1 MTYSASIRAESQK
14 INPSS
19 LIELY
24 RIDLFAKLHGANN
37 SYYFHD
43 GTNALTEG
51 TRNIVWA
58 GQAYTAFPV
67 LVEGFEYAGNGQ
79 LPQPKLKIANVEGR
93 ISMILDAVRQVN
105 PGNDLIGA
113 KLTRIRT
120 FARFLDAVNFPGSVN
135 PWGTPDSTAEWP
147 REIYFVIQK
156 SVETR
161 DLCEFTLGSA
171 FDLQGV
177 RAPKRQC
184 LSNLCSW
191 VYRSSECTYTG
202 GRYYTS
208 TNALTL
214 SQSEDVCSKTID
226 GCRARFGEVQTIGLV
241 TQGSNVIT
249 NVDSAAIRQISPGD
263 TIWGFGLTPSSTTVT
278 AVDSGNLRLVV
289 STSSTSTSV
298 FENSTGHLEL
308 SGLVVSEGLQIRI
321 PNSGEKPVYGM
332 IVSGPFLPTNE
343 DVYVTSVTGPTGG
356 YYYVHLNISFNTG
369 LVGALR
375 GTRNDAFVSFA
386 TGIPVRLNWPL
397 DPGIDGTQG
406 AITTMVVG
414 DYIYPG
420 INKEANSSIYLN
432 TKVLSIDL
440 AQCSV
445 IPSKPLGFP
454 PNTNSNSNISNMVG
468 TISIYQALTPTTSTY
483 SFRGQNLYTVR
494 TGSLL
499 PFGAFPGLS
508 SFLV

>member
-1 MTYSASIRAESQK
+1 MTYSASLRAESQK

-24 RIDLFAKLHGANN
+24 KLDLFARLHGSTI

-58 GQAYTAFPV
+58 GQTYTAFPV

-79 LPQPKLKIANVEGR
+79 LPQPKLKIANTSGG
-93 ISMILDAVRQVN
+93 ISTILDAIRQVN

-147 REIYFVIQK
+147 REIYYVIQK

-202 GRYYTS
+202 GRYYTV
-208 TNALTL
+208 TNALTINPL
-214 SQSEDVCSKTID
+214 EDVCSKTID

-241 TQGSNVIT
+241 TKNSSVIT
-249 NVDSAAIRQISPGD
+249 NVDSAAIKQISPGD

-278 AVDSGNLRLVV
+278 AVNTENLTLTV
-289 STSSTSTSV
+289 STPSTNTSV
-298 FENSTGHLEL
+298 FSNSTGHLEL
-308 SGLVVSEGLQIRI
+308 SGLVVNDGLQIRI
-321 PNSGEKPVYGM
+321 PNSGEIPTYGM
-332 IVSGPFLPTNE
+332 IVSGPFLPTDE

-356 YYYVHLNISFNTG
+356 YYYVNLSISFNTG
-369 LVGALR
+369 LIGTLR
-375 GTRNDAFVSFA
+375 GTRTDAYISYA
-386 TGIPVRLNWPL
+386 TGIPIYINWSL
-397 DPGIDGTQG
+397 ADP
-406 AITTMVVG
+406 ITTMVVG
-414 DYIYPG
+414 DYIFPG
-420 INKEANSSIYLN
+420 VDKQANSSIYLN
-432 TKVLSIDL
+432 TKVSTITLS
-440 AQCSV
+440 QCSV
-445 IPSKPLGFP
+445 TPSKPLGYP
-454 PNTNSNSNISNMVG
+454 PNTNKVIG